1 MRKKSMHIFFLKCTY
16 TQCKSIM
23 AASVKQLSGKH
34 WKAWAKWAEWQ
45 LILQRLQMGRWRCPQ
60 SKEVASLALV
70 TCADRHRYCITWML
84 VNMLFPDSAQGWED
98 CFEAAH
104 QAWKC
109 HYQRDIEKTWVH
121 SDRKCCIFSLRY
133 NCCTF
138 FCSSIDVFAI
148 VALQLLCNFCC
159 PIVILK
165 LLLYNCNVAV

>member
-1 MRKKSMHIFFLKCTY
+1 MPLEISKADHLYFSRVDSYKRLHLDLRWDKTNRLTIFQKQTMFSSPEVYVCGRKVCIYFCFFLKCTY

-98 CFEAAH
+98 CF
-104 QAWKC
+104 
-109 HYQRDIEKTWVH
+109 
-121 SDRKCCIFSLRY
+121 
-133 NCCTF
+133 
-138 FCSSIDVFAI
+138 
-148 VALQLLCNFCC
+148 
-159 PIVILK
+159 
-165 LLLYNCNVAV
+165 